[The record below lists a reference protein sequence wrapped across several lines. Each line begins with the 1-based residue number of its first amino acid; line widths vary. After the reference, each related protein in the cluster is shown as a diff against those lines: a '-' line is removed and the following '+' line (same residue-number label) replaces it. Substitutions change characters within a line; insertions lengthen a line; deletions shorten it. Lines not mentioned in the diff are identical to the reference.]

1 MAPARTALTSPLPT
15 PGSDRLE
22 RGRQA
27 APQVFE
33 RLREMIIS
41 LVLAPGT
48 VLNRVTLQQEFGL
61 SSTPIRDALLRLQ
74 DDGLVEIFPQH
85 ATVVSPIDLTL
96 AHQAH
101 FLRRSLEL
109 EIVRSLA
116 LAPDPRLIARL
127 QGFLAQQ
134 QALMDAQDF
143 EAFSA
148 ADQAFHQHLYEAAK
162 MHDLWLLV
170 RSRSGHIDRLR
181 RLHLPTPGK
190 AQDIVRHHR
199 LIVQAITDSDPDMA
213 QKHLRDHLSGT
224 LSHVDEIRAKY
235 PGYMRG

>member
-1 MAPARTALTSPLPT
+1 MDALPVNAIRMR
-15 PGSDRLE
+15 DRS
-22 RGRQA
+22 RHA

-33 RLREMIIS
+33 HLREKIIS
-41 LVLAPGT
+41 LELAPGT
-48 VLNRVTLQQEFGL
+48 VLNRLTLQQEFGL

-96 AHQAH
+96 AQQAH

-116 LAPDPRLIARL
+116 LAPEQRLVARL

-134 QALMDAQDF
+134 QSLMEAQDF
-143 EAFSA
+143 EAFAA
-148 ADQAFHQHLYEAAK
+148 ADQAFHHHLYEAAG
-162 MHDLWLLV
+162 MHDLWTLV

-190 AQDIVRHHR
+190 AQDIVQHHR
-199 LIVQAITDSDPDMA
+199 LIVQAIAAGKPEDA
-213 QKHLRDHLSGT
+213 QRHLRDHLSGT
-224 LSHVDEIRAKY
+224 LSHVDEIRARF
-235 PGYMRG
+235 PGYVRG

>member
-1 MAPARTALTSPLPT
+1 MAPPRSALKQQFSPQ
-15 PGSDRLE
+15 GMERLE

-33 RLREMIIS
+33 RLREAILS
-41 LVLAPGT
+41 LSLTPGT
-48 VLNRVTLQQEFGL
+48 TLSRTTLATQFGV
-61 SSTPIRDALLRLQ
+61 SSTPIRDALMRLEEEA
-74 DDGLVEIFPQH
+74 LVEVFPQH

-116 LAPDPRLIARL
+116 LSPDPILVARL
-127 QGFLAQQ
+127 KGIVAQQ
-134 QALMDAQDF
+134 QALMEAHDLEGF
-143 EAFSA
+143 EAS
-148 ADQAFHQHLYEAAK
+148 DQAFHRHFYEAAG
-162 MHDLWLLV
+162 MQDLWLLV

-181 RLHLPTPGK
+181 RLNLPSPGK
-190 AQDIVRHHR
+190 IQGIVRHHR
-199 LIVQAITDSDPDMA
+199 LIVEAIADGKPEEA
-213 QKHLRDHLSGT
+213 QGHLRDHLSGT

-235 PGYMRG
+235 PGYVRE